1 MAGEKI
7 LVVEDDSELRGIVS
21 KYLKKEGFEIVT
33 ASDGEEGVRL
43 AGEEEPVLI
52 LLDLMLPKVDG
63 FEVCRQIRMNS
74 VAPIMILSAK
84 NSDTDKML
92 SLGLGADDYLEKPF
106 SLLELGARVRSHIR
120 RYTSFSKPAEEKV
133 STKKVMGE
141 VTLDPDAY
149 RVWVC
154 GKEISLTTRELKLL
168 DFFMSNPSKVFSKDQ
183 LLDAVWGYNE
193 FVDSNTITVYVGR
206 LREKM
211 AKAGACY
218 IKTVWGAGYKWEM

>member
-7 LVVEDDSELRGIVS
+7 LLVEDDSELRGIVS

-43 AGEEEPVLI
+43 AKEEEPVLI

-63 FEVCRQIRMNS
+63 FDVCRQIRINS

-106 SLLELGARVRSHIR
+106 SLLELGTRVRSHIR
-120 RYTSFSKPAEEKV
+120 RYTLFSKPEAGKA
-133 STKKVMGE
+133 SAKRVMGE

-149 RVWVC
+149 R
-154 GKEISLTTRELKLL
+154 
-168 DFFMSNPSKVFSKDQ
+168 
-183 LLDAVWGYNE
+183 VWGYNE

>member
-7 LVVEDDSELRGIVS
+7 LLVEDDSELRGIVS
-21 KYLKKEGFEIVT
+21 KYLIKEGYEVVT

-43 AGEEEPVLI
+43 AGEENPVLI

-63 FEVCRQIRMNS
+63 FEVCRQIRNHS

-106 SLLELGARVRSHIR
+106 SLLELGARVKSHIR
-120 RYTSFSKPAEEKV
+120 RYTSFSKPVVEETSK
-133 STKKVMGE
+133 KKVMGE

-149 RVWVC
+149 RVWVRE
-154 GKEISLTTRELKLL
+154 KEITLTTREFQLL
-168 DFFMSNPSKVFSKDQ
+168 DFLMSNPSKVFSKEQ

-193 FVDSNTITVYVGR
+193 FVDNNTITVYVGR

-211 AKAGACY
+211 TKAGACY

>member
-7 LVVEDDSELRGIVS
+7 LLVEDDSELRGIVS
-21 KYLKKEGFEIVT
+21 KYLIKEGYEIVT

-43 AGEEEPVLI
+43 AGEENPVLI

-63 FEVCRQIRMNS
+63 FEVCRQIRNHS

-106 SLLELGARVRSHIR
+106 SLLELGARVKSHIR
-120 RYTSFSKPAEEKV
+120 RYTSFSKPVVEETSK
-133 STKKVMGE
+133 KKVMGE
-141 VTLDPDAY
+141 VALDPDAY

-154 GKEISLTTRELKLL
+154 EKEITLTTREFQLL
-168 DFFMSNPSKVFSKDQ
+168 DFLMSNPSKVFSKEQ

-211 AKAGACY
+211 TKAGACY